1 MRRWYQPLQLL
12 VSCQR
17 LDLALVNPGTV
28 QTILVND
35 VTAAGGTAEEWSDGD
50 LTTVRG
56 AEKLRDWIILKS
68 PRIAWFCCPT
78 ENRTPS
84 ENGHLTAAQSRSR
97 HQSRE
102 HRIQRHM
109 ADLAADMASSGQ
121 CDFVLEIP
129 WNSRAVRFGGCI
141 HERLKGFHCAWVL
154 ACAWGLRTDSIGY
167 AEGGWRVVA
176 SMRSVA
182 DLLVSRSCNETHW
195 HRSFEGMFPPAASL
209 SHLCRR
215 LMPIV
220 LRRRA
225 PIELAKLVAGATIKR
240 RLRSK
245 QTIQRRLAKKQPMS
259 SNSLPQS
266 SDPATEA
273 VPDVEEH
280 PIVPERTEP
289 WRPLTENEK
298 NAWNALSPE
307 EQEVCDAL
315 VHRLHRELGHSD
327 IRGMV
332 DSLRQNRAHPTVLAA
347 AKLMHCTACQK
358 SASPLARVRSCVS
371 VCVSVSAFCI
381 CSNVCVS
388 RLCMCMHVHVW
399 CMFFCVSVRFLD
411 EK

>member
-1 MRRWYQPLQLL
+1 MM
-12 VSCQR
+12 
-17 LDLALVNPGTV
+17 
-28 QTILVND
+28 
-35 VTAAGGTAEEWSDGD
+35 
-50 LTTVRG
+50 
-56 AEKLRDWIILKS
+56 KS
-68 PRIAWFCCPT
+68 PRIVWLCCPT
-78 ENRTPS
+78 ENSTPS

-109 ADLAADMASSGQ
+109 SNLASDMASSGQ
-121 CDFVLEIP
+121 CDLCSRF
-129 WNSRAVRFGGCI
+129 RAVRFGGCI
-141 HERLKGFHCAWVL
+141 HERLKGFHCAWVP
-154 ACAWGLRTDSIGY
+154 ACAWSLRTDSIGY
-167 AEGGWRVVA
+167 AEGGWRVVT

-195 HRSFEGMFPPAASL
+195 HRSVEGTFPPAASL

-220 LRRRA
+220 LRRPA
-225 PIELAKLVAGATIKR
+225 PMELAVLVAGATIKR

-245 QTIQRRLAKKQPMS
+245 QTIQRRLTKKQPLS
-259 SNSLPQS
+259 GNSLPQS
-266 SDPATEA
+266 SDPATET

-289 WRPLTENEK
+289 WCPLTENEK

-307 EQEVCDAL
+307 EKEVCDAL

-347 AKLMHCTACQK
+347 AKLVHCTACQESARMLSRPVTSGK
-358 SASPLARVRSCVS
+358 VMEPGAVLQMDNFYWKHPLKEVHVKGTLLVDASSRAALIRIWRTALRQELLGNVSASEARQMLQESWFKFYGRPETV
-371 VCVSVSAFCI
+371 
-381 CSNVCVS
+381 
-388 RLCMCMHVHVW
+388 MT
-399 CMFFCVSVRFLD
+399 D
-411 EK
+411 PE